1 MCRHVIKEQFAGGV
15 GDTNY
20 LKIFIARERLPV
32 CWWET
37 RGHRSAA
44 LDICGRVRRYF

>member
-20 LKIFIARERLPV
+20 LKIFIAR
-32 CWWET
+32 
-37 RGHRSAA
+37 
-44 LDICGRVRRYF
+44 GRVAGLLVGDARPPLGGS